1 MMKKL
6 SGEQEERRETLNT
19 REAED
24 SYKRVLS
31 RSTILSEMAL
41 QTQFLGFDRINKSN
55 SSQQELNLS
64 IDMVINQSINNVS
77 E

>member
-19 REAED
+19 REAGD

-31 RSTILSEMAL
+31 RSTI
-41 QTQFLGFDRINKSN
+41 FDIIRDECGDGSADSVPWI
-55 SSQQELNLS
+55 
-64 IDMVINQSINNVS
+64 
-77 E
+77 